1 MEELDEFL
9 NHVRVEKG
17 LALLTV
23 EAYARDLQK
32 WAAFLEKRGVTV
44 SSAAR
49 ADVQAFLLALSKR
62 RAGGALDAKSIAR
75 NLVAVRQLYKFLLQE
90 GRIGKDPTAHV
101 ESPKTWR
108 RVPQFLSL
116 EEVDRLL
123 AAPDPAS
130 PAGVRDRAML
140 ELLYAT
146 GLRVSEL
153 VGLTENQLDLRM
165 GVLRAFG
172 KGSKERMV
180 PIGEAAIERLRE
192 WLDGPREDLAALG
205 RHRGHVFLTRL
216 GRRMSRVMFGKIVDK
231 YAKKAAIGRKISP
244 HKLRHSFATHLLER
258 GADLR
263 AVQAMLGH
271 ADISTT
277 QIYTHVNRARLK
289 QIHAK
294 HHPRP

>member
-1 MEELDEFL
+1 MGEGLLDEFL
-9 NHVRVEKG
+9 NFVRVEKG
-17 LALLTV
+17 LAPLTA

-32 WAAFLEKRGVTV
+32 WSGFLEKRKVALEE
-44 SSAAR
+44 AAR
-49 ADVQAFLLALSKR
+49 ADVQAFLLSLAKKK
-62 RAGGALDAKSIAR
+62 LDAKSVAR
-75 NLVAVRQLYKFLLQE
+75 NLVAIRQLYKFLLQE
-90 GRIGKDPTAHV
+90 GRIEKDPASHV

-108 RVPQFLSL
+108 RVPQFLSV

-123 AAPDPAS
+123 AAPDPAT
-130 PAGVRDRAML
+130 PGGVRDRAML

-180 PIGEAAIERLRE
+180 PIGEEAVERLRE
-192 WLDGPREDLAALG
+192 WLEGPREELAALG
-205 RHRGHVFLTRL
+205 RHRGFVFLSRF
-216 GRRMSRVMFGKIVDK
+216 GRRMSRVMFGKILDK
-231 YAKKAAIGRKISP
+231 YAKRAGIGRKISP

-289 QIHAK
+289 AIHAK